1 MVGLGFGMGVGTN
14 GVVGMTVGTNGVCL
28 WPGCSD
34 GDTLGA
40 GVCAATRGEGR
51 GAGAGPVV
59 RGGAAGA
66 SSKTEDG
73 TPKMGGGPD
82 LDRAGTAG

>member
-1 MVGLGFGMGVGTN
+1 MGKVRDGVGLG
-14 GVVGMTVGTNGVCL
+14 
-28 WPGCSD
+28 PGDTD
-34 GDTLGA
+34 GDTPGA

-59 RGGAAGA
+59 RGGAADA